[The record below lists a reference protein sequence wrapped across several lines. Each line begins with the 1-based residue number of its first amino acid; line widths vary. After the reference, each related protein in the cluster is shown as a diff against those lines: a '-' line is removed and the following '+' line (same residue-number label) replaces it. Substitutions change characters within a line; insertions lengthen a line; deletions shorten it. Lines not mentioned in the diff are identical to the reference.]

1 MYYKLLI
8 TLALVIS
15 AYWTGQNI
23 SPQLKDGEAV
33 PAAFKSMLILIA
45 LFIISLLILKSPWCP
60 DCYIE
65 F

>member
-1 MYYKLLI
+1 MYYKIIIAI
-8 TLALVIS
+8 TLLIS

-23 SPQLKDGEAV
+23 GSQLKNGEAV

-45 LFIISLLILKSPWCP
+45 LFIISLLVLKSPWCP